1 MVLAN
6 PDFCGVGLAGGYELC
21 WNTLSGRTVAAVGGL
36 IMGCLMNGS
45 GKTLDDPRRD
55 R

>member
-1 MVLAN
+1 MLEYFVWK
-6 PDFCGVGLAGGYELC
+6 V
-21 WNTLSGRTVAAVGGL
+21 TVAAVGGL